1 MIRIYAKDY
10 TLQDVQ
16 NLQQALTAALL
27 VSPDSSKNPV
37 TRDLLSA
44 LDFTCRLSQ
53 VLRDGRF

>member
-27 VSPDSSKNPV
+27 VSPDSSKKPCY
-37 TRDLLSA
+37 S
-44 LDFTCRLSQ
+44 
-53 VLRDGRF
+53 